1 MMVKKNKQKKSLVLK
16 QIDLQN
22 NLKVSSHVNTLRN

>member
-1 MMVKKNKQKKSLVLK
+1 MVKKNKQKKSFVLK